1 MLGANIVS
9 MRKARGITQKQLSE
23 MSGIPIQT
31 LVRYEKGQTE
41 HIPASKIEKI
51 ASALG
56 VKASELLGWA
66 EKESGLAAFSTHEL
80 LAEIEKRSAR

>member
-1 MLGANIVS
+1 MLGVNIVS

-56 VKASELLGWA
+56 VKASELLGWNRD
-66 EKESGLAAFSTHEL
+66 KERLADFTTQEL
-80 LAEIEKRSAR
+80 LDEIERRGSM